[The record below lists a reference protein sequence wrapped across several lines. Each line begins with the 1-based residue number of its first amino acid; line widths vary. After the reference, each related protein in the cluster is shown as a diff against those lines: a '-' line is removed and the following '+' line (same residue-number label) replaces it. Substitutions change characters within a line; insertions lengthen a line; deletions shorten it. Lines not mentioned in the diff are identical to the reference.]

1 MKYTEFTN
9 EAPTGGLKTLAAPHD
24 VPTWNGVHAFHVYEP
39 LLVPS
44 ILQTAEYRHATGQ
57 WWAGFTGIPFDI
69 EEAAAVTFARRS
81 FLDDERRQFVFVLD
95 ERVLQHRLDVGLTMK
110 AQIDQLYKDSQ
121 RPNVSIGVIARN
133 PARAC
138 IPSSGFWI
146 FDRNRVAVEI
156 PNATLE
162 ITDMAQVYLYI
173 EMLSCM
179 SSLAQFDRD
188 CW

>member
-1 MKYTEFTN
+1 MKYTEFTS

-24 VPTWNGVHAFHVYEP
+24 VPTWSGVHIFHVYEP

-44 ILQTAEYRHATGQ
+44 ILQTAEYRHATAQ
-57 WWAGFTGIPFDI
+57 FWAEFIGIPHDM
-69 EEAAAVTFARRS
+69 EEAAAITSARRS

-95 ERVLQHRLDVGLTMK
+95 ERVLHHNLDDNLTMMS
-110 AQIDQLYKDSQ
+110 QIDQLYKDAQ

-133 PARAC
+133 PARAL

-146 FDRNRVAVEI
+146 FDRSKVAVEI
-156 PNATLE
+156 PNAMIE
-162 ITDMAQVYLYI
+162 ITDASQVYLYV
-173 EMLSCM
+173 EMMSCM

-188 CW
+188 RW